1 MKYNYE
7 IIKKYI
13 NDYDGRI
20 NFLTNVYSNIT
31 NEKLFKEKINKLH
44 NYENKRL
51 FGLLK
56 ESLYKND
63 EKIIRI
69 NDTFRPTYLNVD
81 DNEKPQINVLYQT
94 FKYNYNMLNNY
105 NSNTINIT
113 NNYLKNVIKTIYKE
127 INDEDIN
134 FINDSSNDSF
144 KINIGKSDLSKPV
157 DTILHKANNVVSES
171 LLINYITNIIIIIIM
186 YNIGNNI

>member
-1 MKYNYE
+1 M
-7 IIKKYI
+7 
-13 NDYDGRI
+13 
-20 NFLTNVYSNIT
+20 
-31 NEKLFKEKINKLH
+31 H

-69 NDTFRPTYLNVD
+69 NDTFRPTYDSNPEID
-81 DNEKPQINVLYQT
+81 VLYQT
-94 FKYNYNMLNNY
+94 FKYNYNMLDSY
-105 NSNTINIT
+105 NSNTINVT

-127 INDEDIN
+127 INNEDIN
-134 FINDSSNDSF
+134 FINDSSNDNY
-144 KINIGKSDLSKPV
+144 KINISKSNLAKPV
-157 DTILHKANNVVSES
+157 DTILHKANNVTGES